1 MQDRLQADVII
12 PIHTNPLMTSNC
24 VESVLANS
32 GSAMRSLILVND
44 GAREREMPEV
54 LARFEQRDPRVR
66 VLTCEAN
73 MGFVGACNL
82 GLGYREGDALLLNN
96 DTIVTPGWLQELAE
110 VVHSDPRTSCA
121 APLSNNATI
130 FSVPAFDAE
139 TPADKVDAGEVLAA
153 CAGLPRWTEMS
164 TCHGFCIYMNG
175 KVLDLVG
182 HLDPVFAPGY
192 NEENDWVMRAKA
204 MGFAAKRANR
214 SFVYHLGTRS
224 FRKQKIELEER
235 NSRILSKRHP
245 YYFPLVQGFGN
256 TLDARLAA
264 HAARVELSGK
274 MRVALDLR
282 HVSTERRGQSQY
294 AVGLARALSGMSE
307 VELTLVVRQPV
318 QADGIHARLVST
330 DSGLHDVEVIHRPAP
345 VVDPADLRL
354 LFASSAHAV
363 ITHLDMV
370 AHRVQ
375 ALFPTQKDADRYR
388 STNAMALQA
397 AQAIIASSTD
407 TRREIVEEYKLP
419 PEEIVVVPPAFAD
432 EIWGED
438 HRADELPITDLVP
451 PGRFFLSV
459 ATDHP
464 HKNLRN
470 LIEAHAIL
478 RRCWSSSG
486 DPPSLVLIGAHT
498 QIWGGIYDGLD
509 AAASIGVIHHVS
521 ATRDQ
526 LQALYRSAEA
536 LVFPSV
542 YEGLGLPVREAL
554 SVGTPVV
561 AMPYSAIPEIG
572 GDCILYPNGFSA
584 SDLAQ
589 ALERLATDSALRGEL
604 HERGLGWAERFTWE
618 KTARATLDVYRS
630 AVLQPPSRSL
640 EMRRVLREAILNWAA
655 TCPSAGESSPYAQ
668 GISTVLPEDMGIINA
683 CRALNIAVHRR
694 LRREL
699 DRIPAVVGR
708 KRA

>member
-1 MQDRLQADVII
+1 
-12 PIHTNPLMTSNC
+12 
-24 VESVLANS
+24 
-32 GSAMRSLILVND
+32 
-44 GAREREMPEV
+44 MP
-54 LARFEQRDPRVR
+54 
-66 VLTCEAN
+66 
-73 MGFVGACNL
+73 
-82 GLGYREGDALLLNN
+82 
-96 DTIVTPGWLQELAE
+96 
-110 VVHSDPRTSCA
+110 
-121 APLSNNATI
+121 
-130 FSVPAFDAE
+130 
-139 TPADKVDAGEVLAA
+139 
-153 CAGLPRWTEMS
+153 

-175 KVLDLVG
+175 KVLDLIG

-224 FRKQKIELEER
+224 FGKEKIELEER

-245 YYFPLVQGFGN
+245 YYFPLAQGFRN

-282 HVSTERRGQSQY
+282 HVTTERRGQSQY
-294 AVGLARALSGMSE
+294 AVGLAKALSGMSE

-345 VVDPADLRL
+345 VVDPADLGL

-375 ALFPTQKDADRYR
+375 ALFPTQKDAERYR

-397 AQAIIASSTD
+397 AQAIIAGSTD

-419 PEEIVVVPPAFAD
+419 PEEIVVVPPAIAD

-438 HRADELPITDLVP
+438 HCADELPITDLVP

-478 RRCWSSSG
+478 RRVGPHRAIRPAWSSSG
-486 DPPSLVLIGAHT
+486 RPPGY
-498 QIWGGIYDGLD
+498 GGGL
-509 AAASIGVIHHVS
+509 
-521 ATRDQ
+521 
-526 LQALYRSAEA
+526 
-536 LVFPSV
+536 
-542 YEGLGLPVREAL
+542 
-554 SVGTPVV
+554 
-561 AMPYSAIPEIG
+561 
-572 GDCILYPNGFSA
+572 
-584 SDLAQ
+584 
-589 ALERLATDSALRGEL
+589 
-604 HERGLGWAERFTWE
+604 
-618 KTARATLDVYRS
+618 
-630 AVLQPPSRSL
+630 
-640 EMRRVLREAILNWAA
+640 
-655 TCPSAGESSPYAQ
+655 
-668 GISTVLPEDMGIINA
+668 
-683 CRALNIAVHRR
+683 
-694 LRREL
+694 
-699 DRIPAVVGR
+699 
-708 KRA
+708 